1 VVGCAPSLPFRRVP
15 WWSIATGH
23 PARAGEQEEIPMST
37 PHDGPRTAPE
47 GGRYPGE
54 QPPGQP
60 GYGQPGFGP
69 PEYDQAQYATTPYA
83 QQQFDHAG
91 HAQQPYGQHQQYGH
105 PGYGPQ
111 YAPPPGYGAAPGY
124 PYGRPTNS
132 LAIMSLVLAFVFAP
146 AGLITGIIARRQIRQ
161 THEDGDGL
169 ALAGIIVGGI
179 VTALFV
185 LMIVFWMVAVVA
197 VSNEGFSN

>member
-1 VVGCAPSLPFRRVP
+1 M
-15 WWSIATGH
+15 T
-23 PARAGEQEEIPMST
+23 T
-37 PHDGPRTAPE
+37 PDDGTRTAPD

-54 QPPGQP
+54 QPSGQA

-69 PEYDQAQYATTPYA
+69 PQYHQPPHA
-83 QQQFDHAG
+83 QQQYG
-91 HAQQPYGQHQQYGH
+91 YAQPGYGQPYG
-105 PGYGPQ
+105 PGPY
-111 YAPPPGYGAAPGY
+111 AAPGY

-132 LAIMSLVLAFVFAP
+132 LAILSLVLAFVFAP

-197 VSNEGFSN
+197 VTNEGF

>member
-1 VVGCAPSLPFRRVP
+1 
-15 WWSIATGH
+15 
-23 PARAGEQEEIPMST
+23 MSS
-37 PHDGPRTAPE
+37 PDDGRQTAPD

-69 PEYDQAQYATTPYA
+69 PQYDETRHGPGQYAQGQYGPD
-83 QQQFDHAG
+83 QFGAG
-91 HAQQPYGQHQQYGH
+91 QYPQGQYGQQPYGQTPYGQA
-105 PGYGPQ
+105 PYGQPA
-111 YAPPPGYGAAPGY
+111 YGY

-132 LAIMSLVLAFVFAP
+132 LAILSLVLAFVFAP
-146 AGLITGIIARRQIRQ
+146 AGLVTGIIARRQIKR

-179 VTALFV
+179 ATAFFV
-185 LMIVFWMVAVVA
+185 LLIVVWLIAVVA
-197 VSNEGFSN
+197 LANDTY

>member
-1 VVGCAPSLPFRRVP
+1 
-15 WWSIATGH
+15 
-23 PARAGEQEEIPMST
+23 MST
-37 PHDGPRTAPE
+37 SDDGTRSAPD

-69 PEYDQAQYATTPYA
+69 PAWDPAQYTQPQYA
-83 QQQFDHAG
+83 QPQYH
-91 HAQQPYGQHQQYGH
+91 QPPYHHPPHGQDYGQQQWTQ
-105 PGYGPQ
+105 PGYGQ
-111 YAPPPGYGAAPGY
+111 APYGPGYGAA

-132 LAIMSLVLAFVFAP
+132 LAILSLVLAFVFAP
-146 AGLITGIIARRQIRQ
+146 AGLVTGIMARRQIKR

-179 VTALFV
+179 ATAFFV
-185 LMIVFWMVAVVA
+185 LLIVVWIIAAVALA
-197 VSNEGFSN
+197 NDGFAP

>member
-1 VVGCAPSLPFRRVP
+1 
-15 WWSIATGH
+15 
-23 PARAGEQEEIPMST
+23 MSS
-37 PHDGPRTAPE
+37 PDDGRQTAPD

-69 PEYDQAQYATTPYA
+69 GQYA
-83 QQQFDHAG
+83 QG
-91 HAQQPYGQHQQYGH
+91 QYG
-105 PGYGPQ
+105 PDQ
-111 YAPPPGYGAAPGY
+111 YGAAPYAQGQYGQPPYGQPPYGQAPYAQPPYGY

-132 LAIMSLVLAFVFAP
+132 LAILSLVLAFVFAP
-146 AGLITGIIARRQIRQ
+146 AGLVTGIIARRQIKQ

-179 VTALFV
+179 ATAFFV
-185 LMIVFWMVAVVA
+185 LFIVVWLIAVMSLA
-197 VSNEGFSN
+197 NEGY

>member
-1 VVGCAPSLPFRRVP
+1 
-15 WWSIATGH
+15 
-23 PARAGEQEEIPMST
+23 MST
-37 PHDGPRTAPE
+37 PEDGTRTAPD
-47 GGRYPGE
+47 GSPYPGE

-60 GYGQPGFGP
+60 GYGPPQYQQP
-69 PEYDQAQYATTPYA
+69 A
-83 QQQFDHAG
+83 QQQWG
-91 HAQQPYGQHQQYGH
+91 QPGYGR

-111 YAPPPGYGAAPGY
+111 PYAQPPYFGGAPGY

-132 LAIMSLVLAFVFAP
+132 LAILSLVLAFVFAP
-146 AGLITGIIARRQIRQ
+146 AGLITGIIARKQIRQ

-185 LMIVFWMVAVVA
+185 LMIVFWMIAVVA
-197 VSNEGFSN
+197 VTNEGF

>member
-1 VVGCAPSLPFRRVP
+1 
-15 WWSIATGH
+15 
-23 PARAGEQEEIPMST
+23 MSS
-37 PHDGPRTAPE
+37 PDDGRQTAPD

-69 PEYDQAQYATTPYA
+69 PAWDPAQYAQPQYG
-83 QQQFDHAG
+83 QP
-91 HAQQPYGQHQQYGH
+91 PYGQAPYGQA
-105 PGYGPQ
+105 PYGQPA
-111 YAPPPGYGAAPGY
+111 YGY

-132 LAIMSLVLAFVFAP
+132 LAILSLVLAFVFAP
-146 AGLITGIIARRQIRQ
+146 AGLVTGIMARRQIKR

-179 VTALFV
+179 ATAFFV
-185 LMIVFWMVAVVA
+185 LLIVVWLIAVVA
-197 VSNEGFSN
+197 LANEGY

>member
-1 VVGCAPSLPFRRVP
+1 
-15 WWSIATGH
+15 
-23 PARAGEQEEIPMST
+23 MSS
-37 PHDGPRTAPE
+37 PDDGRQTSPD

-69 PEYDQAQYATTPYA
+69 PQYDETRHGPGQYAQGQYGPD
-83 QQQFDHAG
+83 QFGAG
-91 HAQQPYGQHQQYGH
+91 QYPQGQYGQQPYGQTPYGQA
-105 PGYGPQ
+105 PYGQPA
-111 YAPPPGYGAAPGY
+111 YGY

-132 LAIMSLVLAFVFAP
+132 LAILSLVLAFVFAP
-146 AGLITGIIARRQIRQ
+146 AGLVTGIMARRQIKR

-179 VTALFV
+179 ATAFFV
-185 LMIVFWMVAVVA
+185 LLIVVWLIAVVA
-197 VSNEGFSN
+197 LANDTY